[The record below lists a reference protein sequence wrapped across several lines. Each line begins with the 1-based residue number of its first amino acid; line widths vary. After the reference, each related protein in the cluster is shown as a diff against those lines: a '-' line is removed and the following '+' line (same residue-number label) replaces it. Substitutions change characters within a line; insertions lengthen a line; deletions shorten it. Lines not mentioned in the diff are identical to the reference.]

1 MKTITLQGTKLAL
14 KTPYD
19 EDEVA
24 ALKASFPKAR
34 WDRLNKQWLL
44 PVTDL
49 PKLLNFAQA
58 WGITIDPEL
67 ERLRLPEHP
76 IGQTSIRQRGGK
88 IKIRLP
94 YEPVQVT
101 ALKTI
106 PSVQWDHK
114 HNEWIAPY
122 KAVHDIIQWA
132 TNFDIPIPENIKEEA
147 EIEQKRAQHS
157 QDLANAETANITIPN
172 LQLELYPYQKAG
184 VAYATE
190 KQRCFI
196 ADEMGLGKSIQA
208 IATTEYTNQY
218 PALIVCPSSLTED
231 WNTKIQEALPH
242 RTTQTI
248 QGRKTPNLT
257 ETDYTIIGYPNIHA
271 QKQHLNQ
278 QHYKTLILDESH
290 YCKNRT
296 AQRTKAAKNL
306 AKNIPPTGNVLLLT
320 GTPITNRPAEY
331 APQLEIIQKIDE
343 FGGLWNFYKRYCDAY
358 RDQWG
363 HWQIYGASNLKEL
376 HNNLKTHCYIRR
388 EKQDVLPDLPP
399 ITNNTITTQ
408 MAPKHRK
415 EYNHALND
423 LQDWYTQQQEQLA
436 QQHGTNPSAA
446 AIRAHYAAQNYET
459 LIQLTALRK
468 ITATAKLTHAIE
480 WVQNANDQGHK
491 IVIAAHHRDIVQTL
505 AAELNSP
512 MIIGGQTP
520 QKTETAKTEFMTNP
534 NCMNLI
540 ISITAASHGHT
551 LTASNNMLILEAPWT
566 PAQYH
571 QTTARIH
578 RIGQTQPVTIH
589 NLIIPNS
596 IDQHIYNT
604 LDRKTQNTQPAIT
617 NSTIQQILD
626 NSN

>member
-1 MKTITLQGTKLAL
+1 MRTLKLQGNKLAL
-14 KTPYD
+14 NTPYD
-19 EDEVA
+19 KDEVD
-24 ALKASFPKAR
+24 ALKHSFPQAR
-34 WDRLNKQWLL
+34 WDRLNKTWLL

-49 PKLLNFAQA
+49 PKAIEFSEA
-58 WGITIDPEL
+58 WGITIDEEL
-67 ERLRLPEHP
+67 ERLQLPKHP
-76 IGQTSIRQRGGK
+76 IGRTSIRLKNGK
-88 IKIRLP
+88 LKIRLP

-106 PSVQWDHK
+106 PGIQWDHNK
-114 HNEWIAPY
+114 NEWSAPY
-122 KAVHDIIQWA
+122 KTVHDIIQWA
-132 TNFDIPIPENIKEEA
+132 TNFDIEIPESILEQA
-147 EIEQKRAQHS
+147 EIELRQAQHS
-157 QDLANAETANITIPN
+157 QDLANAETANITVPN

-196 ADEMGLGKSIQA
+196 ADEMGLGKSLQA
-208 IATTEYTNQY
+208 LAVTEYTNQY
-218 PALIVCPSSLTED
+218 PALIICPSSLTED
-231 WNTKIQEALPH
+231 WNTKIKEALPN

-248 QGRKTPNLT
+248 QGRKTPNMT

-271 QKQHLNQ
+271 QKPHLNQ
-278 QHYKTLILDESH
+278 QNYNTLILDESH

-306 AKNIPPTGNVLLLT
+306 AKNIPPEGNVLLLT

-358 RDQWG
+358 KDQWG
-363 HWQIYGASNLKEL
+363 HWQIYGSSNLKEL
-376 HNNLKTHCYIRR
+376 HNKLKTHCYIRR

-399 ITNNTITTQ
+399 ITYNTITTQ
-408 MAPKHRK
+408 MAPKYRK
-415 EYNHALND
+415 EYNHALQD

-436 QQHGTNPSAA
+436 EQNGGNPTAA
-446 AIRAHYAAQNYET
+446 GIRAHYAAQNYET
-459 LIQLTALRK
+459 LIQLTALRQ
-468 ITATAKLTHAIE
+468 ITAKAKLTHAIE

-505 AAELNSP
+505 SAELNSP

-520 QKTETAKTEFMTNP
+520 QKTETAKHEFMNNT
-534 NCMNLI
+534 NCMNII
-540 ISITAASHGHT
+540 ISITAAAHGHT

-578 RIGQTQPVTIH
+578 RIGQNNNVTIH
-589 NLIIPNS
+589 NLIIPNT

-604 LDRKTQNTQPAIT
+604 LDKKTQNTQPAIT
-617 NSTIQQILD
+617 NKTIQKILESTI
-626 NSN
+626 